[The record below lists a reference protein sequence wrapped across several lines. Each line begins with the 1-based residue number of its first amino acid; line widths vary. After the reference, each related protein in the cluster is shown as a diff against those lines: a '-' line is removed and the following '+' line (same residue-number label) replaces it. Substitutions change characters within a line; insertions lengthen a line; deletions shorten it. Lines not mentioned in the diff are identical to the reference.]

1 MKEFLKYKTINSNS
15 LSFQDSRLKTQNF
28 CCLPDQSSS
37 WVLNLNLH
45 KIFIVKH
52 KNKLTMNFYPKFN
65 KMLDLFCLKSVSCCL
80 NSKTTKIQNL
90 LEGLLSFI
98 RPHLDYGD
106 IIFDQAFNKSFHNNL
121 ELIQYNASLSGI
133 NMTQMF
139 SNVYLLYHKL

>member
-1 MKEFLKYKTINSNS
+1 MKDFLKYKTIDSNS

-52 KNKLTMNFYPKFN
+52 KNKLTMNLYPKLN
-65 KMLDLFCLKSVSCCL
+65 KMLDLFCLKSLSCCL
-80 NSKTTKIQNL
+80 NTKTTKIQNL

-98 RPHLDYGD
+98 RPHLNYGD
-106 IIFDQAFNKSFHNNL
+106 IIFDQAFNKSFHDNL
-121 ELIQYNASLSGI
+121 ESIQYNASLSGI

-139 SNVYLLYHKL
+139 LNVYLLYHKL